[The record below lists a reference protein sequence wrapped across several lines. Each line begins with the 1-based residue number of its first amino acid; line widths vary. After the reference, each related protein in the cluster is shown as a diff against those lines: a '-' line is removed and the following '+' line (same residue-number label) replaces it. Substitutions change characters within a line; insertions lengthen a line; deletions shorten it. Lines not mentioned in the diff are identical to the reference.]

1 MSCPGCCCGL
11 EDWREWIRV
20 LTDGS
25 PRLGHDPGPEV
36 EVIGLDL
43 RVWHDGGPNR
53 ERGRWADK
61 WAEQRVDFP
70 CRELPRLLLGV
81 QRDLVGFLNALAE
94 WAEQTGIGPRGTA
107 LVEMIDQ
114 NFAATA
120 PLELPAS

>member
-1 MSCPGCCCGL
+1 M
-11 EDWREWIRV
+11 
-20 LTDGS
+20 
-25 PRLGHDPGPEV
+25 
-36 EVIGLDL
+36 
-43 RVWHDGGPNR
+43 WHDGGPNR